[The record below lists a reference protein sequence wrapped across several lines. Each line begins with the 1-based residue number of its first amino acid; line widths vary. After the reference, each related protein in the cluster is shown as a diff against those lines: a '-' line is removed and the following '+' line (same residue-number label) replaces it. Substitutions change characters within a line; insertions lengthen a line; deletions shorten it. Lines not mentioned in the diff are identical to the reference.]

1 MLDTAEEKERAQR
14 RRWERMQPPEPEEP
28 EPPRKL
34 DIRPLTLADLDQR
47 DRRMARRRTRA
58 AARTPGPIVGR
69 NADGRARGTRPAR
82 FSADRENLAA

>member
-14 RRWERMQPPEPEEP
+14 RSWERMQPPEPEEP

-47 DRRMARRRTRA
+47 I
-58 AARTPGPIVGR
+58 G
-69 NADGRARGTRPAR
+69 
-82 FSADRENLAA
+82 EWLAAEREYFHELLAQLLAEMPTAERGERGSPA